1 MVELDC
7 HSAPNDEVTLG
18 PSAVTRTAKSSKPPI
33 HLNYSNPPL
42 ALCNHLLLP
51 CSTKIINNPNHQFL
65 LLHNPHTPTMS
76 QRALT
81 KTSRLVSRTLQ
92 TSRIRPAYISI
103 LPRLSAA
110 TIRPF
115 SICAPRHGITPTD
128 TPAQPA
134 SSSGSFAVAEL
145 SDSEYHE
152 LADEYLETVLTEFEK
167 LQDTRDD
174 LDVEFSV

>member
-1 MVELDC
+1 
-7 HSAPNDEVTLG
+7 
-18 PSAVTRTAKSSKPPI
+18 
-33 HLNYSNPPL
+33 
-42 ALCNHLLLP
+42 
-51 CSTKIINNPNHQFL
+51 
-65 LLHNPHTPTMS
+65 MS

-103 LPRLSAA
+103 LPKPSAA

-115 SICAPRHGITPTD
+115 SICAPRLGITPAD
-128 TPAQPA
+128 TAAQPA
-134 SSSGSFAVAEL
+134 SSSGNFAVAEL

-167 LQDTRDD
+167 LQDTRED
-174 LDVEFSV
+174 LDVEFSVRPPPPLQLFESH